1 MASSVAIPLD
11 EYLQTSYEH
20 DREYVR
26 GEVTERGM
34 PNDDHSKLQAALAAY
49 FWPLRASR
57 HLHVRTELR
66 CRLAADLIRIPDV
79 AVFSPA
85 PAEANPSAPPLAVVE
100 IISPDDRFSALLG
113 KCNEYH
119 QWGVRHIWAV
129 DPAARRLFAFD
140 GRDLL
145 TVAEWNF
152 SEAGLVL
159 RPNDLF
165 D

>member
-1 MASSVAIPLD
+1 MAIPVD
-11 EYLQTSYEH
+11 EYLRTSYEH
-20 DREYVR
+20 DREYAS
-26 GEVTERGM
+26 GEVIERGM
-34 PNDDHSKLQAALAAY
+34 PNDDHSRLQVALVLALGH
-49 FWPLRASR
+49 LRRS
-57 HLHVRTELR
+57 HDLHVRTELR

-85 PAEANPSAPPLAVVE
+85 PTEANPSVPPLAVIE

-129 DPAARRLFAFD
+129 DPAARRLFVFD
-140 GRDLL
+140 GRDLRL
-145 TVAEWNF
+145 SAQFELP
-152 SEAGLVL
+152 EAQLVL
-159 RPNDLF
+159 LPTEIF